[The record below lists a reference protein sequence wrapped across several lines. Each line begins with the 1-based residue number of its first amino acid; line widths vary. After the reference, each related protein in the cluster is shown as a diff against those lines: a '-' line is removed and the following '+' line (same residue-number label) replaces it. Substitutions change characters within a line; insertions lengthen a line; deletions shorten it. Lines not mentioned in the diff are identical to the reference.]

1 MSSHHFFHLIFFG
14 FVLNLN
20 EDKTEMRVFIDWDQL
35 LSHLTLFLGNA
46 DVLILI
52 AHYISQH
59 TVS

>member
-1 MSSHHFFHLIFFG
+1 MFYEL
-14 FVLNLN
+14 
-20 EDKTEMRVFIDWDQL
+20 DQL

>member
-1 MSSHHFFHLIFFG
+1 MSSHHFSHLIFFL

-20 EDKTEMRVFIDWDQL
+20 EDKTEIICFIDWDQL

-46 DVLILI
+46 DVLILT